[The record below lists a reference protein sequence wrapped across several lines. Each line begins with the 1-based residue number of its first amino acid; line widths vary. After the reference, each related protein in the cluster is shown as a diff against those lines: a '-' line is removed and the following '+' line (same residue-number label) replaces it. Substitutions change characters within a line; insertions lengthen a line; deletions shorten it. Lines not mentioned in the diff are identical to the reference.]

1 MTDKEIRSC
10 FETEKDFS
18 LFVWAEAKI
27 VRGAWNKMEAEML
40 PNIFIAS
47 EIQRRENA
55 GADRIYKNG
64 INKIQQKFNKRRDQN
79 EQI

>member
-1 MTDKEIRSC
+1 
-10 FETEKDFS
+10 
-18 LFVWAEAKI
+18 
-27 VRGAWNKMEAEML
+27 ML
-40 PNIFIAS
+40 TNINIAS

-79 EQI
+79 DQI